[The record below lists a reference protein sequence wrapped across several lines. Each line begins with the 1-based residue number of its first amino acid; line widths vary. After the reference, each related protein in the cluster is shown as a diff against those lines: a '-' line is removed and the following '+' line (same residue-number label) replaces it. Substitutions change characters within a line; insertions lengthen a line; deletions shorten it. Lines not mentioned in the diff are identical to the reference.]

1 MSSKPSKW
9 LFDITGG
16 RHKRNWRELSVAG
29 FIFTY
34 VQKYLSVSLT
44 GEIAPSPPMD
54 LPLIEI
60 RAGVQT
66 RERGRGRLAGN
77 QRRLDRNCRRV
88 CCSGRVVRAAPAG
101 GN

>member
-44 GEIAPSPPMD
+44 GEIAPSPPHGSA
-54 LPLIEI
+54 I
-60 RAGVQT
+60 
-66 RERGRGRLAGN
+66 
-77 QRRLDRNCRRV
+77 DRNQS
-88 CCSGRVVRAAPAG
+88 SGTD
-101 GN
+101 